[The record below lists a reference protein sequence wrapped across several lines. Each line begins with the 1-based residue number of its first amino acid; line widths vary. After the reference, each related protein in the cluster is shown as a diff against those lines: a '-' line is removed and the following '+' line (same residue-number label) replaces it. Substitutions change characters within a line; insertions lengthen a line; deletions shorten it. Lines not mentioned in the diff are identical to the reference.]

1 MSGRLASG
9 RVRVRG
15 WARRGLLLALPLP
28 LLALAAAAFALAPSA
43 LSPPAS
49 SRPDQ
54 RLLPPTQPATEPAAA
69 IAARVTVTAA
79 AVARVEPGRS
89 RPRRGVHRRRT
100 ARVEP

>member
-43 LSPPAS
+43 ISAPAS
-49 SRPDQ
+49 VRLDQ
-54 RLLPPTQPATEPAAA
+54 RLLPPTPPATEPAAA
-69 IAARVTVTAA
+69 IAARVTATAA
-79 AVARVEPGRS
+79 AMSEGGHALSRRAGRVHRRRVARVEP
-89 RPRRGVHRRRT
+89 
-100 ARVEP
+100 